1 MLNESILC
9 IYDRLI
15 QSGDTMKPKSDPVSL
30 PFGKILSK
38 LMKDRQLTIQA
49 IADLAGVNK
58 SVVHGWMTGTTPH
71 DLHAIGKL
79 SRALGI
85 GFRELLLGEPEA
97 PVNLASL
104 EIQFDK
110 EDIFEGLCEVRIR
123 RIVPKE

>member
-1 MLNESILC
+1 MNS
-9 IYDRLI
+9 
-15 QSGDTMKPKSDPVSL
+15 KNDPVTL

-49 IADLAGVNK
+49 IANLAGVNK

-85 GFRELLLGEPEA
+85 GFRELLLGEPEI
-97 PVNLASL
+97 PVTLSTL
-104 EIQFDK
+104 DIQFDK
-110 EDIFEGLCEVRIR
+110 EDFFEGLCEVRIR
-123 RIVPKE
+123 KIIPKSDKD